1 MHADVESIFTSAM
14 PHTNTHTSIRRV
26 YCMAWYALVSP
37 LLVSH
42 FINVMDSFSFS
53 LPLYVS
59 ISYLRVCVW
68 RTSDYVPAAHN
79 VFKWKIQENGSRC
92 NLLVICTV
100 ASRLLLL
107 LLAFDGDGDVG
118 WVVMVLSVPY
128 NV

>member
-1 MHADVESIFTSAM
+1 MRAGIRMFAPFSTA
-14 PHTNTHTSIRRV
+14 HTQTHS
-26 YCMAWYALVSP
+26 
-37 LLVSH
+37 
-42 FINVMDSFSFS
+42 
-53 LPLYVS
+53 
-59 ISYLRVCVW
+59 
-68 RTSDYVPAAHN
+68 